1 MKISNPYETD
11 TVDLDGVQF
20 THKDILNVVD
30 DFYTRVQNDEVL
42 QVPFASVRD
51 WPEHI
56 HKLTHFWW
64 VRFGGKAYLS
74 IQYNPIAKHLAAGFN
89 RDFLVRW
96 LGLFRETMQTHLQPA
111 QVDAWRSL
119 SELMGESLSQR
130 NEFLKAQQERRL

>member
-1 MKISNPYETD
+1 
-11 TVDLDGVQF
+11 
-20 THKDILNVVD
+20 
-30 DFYTRVQNDEVL
+30 
-42 QVPFASVRD
+42 
-51 WPEHI
+51 
-56 HKLTHFWW
+56 HFWW

-74 IQYNPIAKHLAAGFN
+74 IQYNPIAKHFAAGFN